1 MSVCPPDSGAFVK
14 QSLLWTEI
22 FIPKKISIGFICLSI
37 HSILH
42 SSPQAHAFALC
53 GCGRSVSQ
61 AFHRRFLPWEAF
73 YSVTDILSSSELSSR
88 YLGFLLSHR
97 RTAPD
102 TRASAIYHIAPCSLL
117 SWVSYSAS
125 PILSINV
132 TSAGS
137 NLRIQLLH
145 YLPPQRL
152 LRCLSP
158 SINNLFF
165 IFMPSYPLI
174 TFCLKQLKIWR
185 CIFYVTN
192 IHSTLFSI
200 YIHDISMLF

>member
-37 HSILH
+37 HSILRL
-42 SSPQAHAFALC
+42 SPQAHAFALC

-61 AFHRRFLPWEAF
+61 AFHQRFLPWEAF

-88 YLGFLLSHR
+88 YLGFLLSHCK
-97 RTAPD
+97 TAPD
-102 TRASAIYHIAPCSLL
+102 TRA
-117 SWVSYSAS
+117 YSAS
-125 PILSINV
+125 PIFSINV